1 MGILEENER
10 LEGLDKKYI
19 WHPFTQMKEWI
30 EDKPI
35 IIAEGRDCFLKD
47 IYGRWYLD
55 GVSSL
60 WVNVYGHR
68 KKEIDDAIK
77 EQIDNIAHSTLL
89 GLSNVPAIR
98 LAEKLIQI
106 VQKAFQ
112 LPLHPPLTKGGTK
125 GGEINPPL
133 PPFSK
138 GGIYG
143 FEKGGSGGGINSSL
157 VTRHSSLAKVF
168 YSDDGSTSVE
178 VALKMAF
185 QYWKHKGVSGKN
197 TFVCL
202 NNAYHGDTIGAVSV
216 GGIDIFHKAFEPLL
230 FKTCRAPS
238 PYCYRCELGNSYP
251 DCEFACLDK
260 LEEIF
265 RAHLNEIAAMIIE
278 PMIQAAGGMI
288 TSPPGYLRG
297 VRALCNQYGILMIA
311 DEVATGFGRTGRMFA
326 CEYEGVMPDILCLS
340 KGITGGYLPLAVTLA
355 TDEIYSAFLGEFRD
369 LKTFFHG
376 HSYTGNPLA
385 CAAAVAC
392 LDLFEKENVLEN
404 LKGKTEI
411 LDKWL
416 KQILS
421 LKHVGDVRNIG
432 LMAGVEL
439 VKDKETKEPY
449 DWAEKIGWR
458 VAYHARDK
466 GVIIRPLGNIA
477 VIMPPLS
484 ISGQNLN
491 QLLKVIKEAI
501 VSATKEN

>member
-1 MGILEENER
+1 MGIIEKNKRLEE
-10 LEGLDKKYI
+10 LDKKYI
-19 WHPFTQMKEWI
+19 WHPFTQMREWN

-35 IIAEGRDCFLKD
+35 IISEGRDCFLKD

-60 WVNVYGHR
+60 WVNVFGHK

-89 GLSNVPAIR
+89 GLSNVPAIK
-98 LAEKLIQI
+98 LAEKLVQI
-106 VQKAFQ
+106 V
-112 LPLHPPLTKGGTK
+112 
-125 GGEINPPL
+125 
-133 PPFSK
+133 
-138 GGIYG
+138 
-143 FEKGGSGGGINSSL
+143 NSSL
-157 VTRHSSLAKVF
+157 VTRHSSLNKVF

-185 QYWKHKGVSGKN
+185 QYWKHKGVPGRN

-202 NNAYHGDTIGAVSV
+202 SNAYHGDTIGAVSV

-230 FKTCRAPS
+230 FKTYRAPS
-238 PYCYRCELGNSYP
+238 PYCYRCELGKTYP
-251 DCEFACLDK
+251 DCGLACLNELD
-260 LEEIF
+260 EIF
-265 RAHLNEIAAMIIE
+265 RAHSNEIAAMIIE

-288 TSPPGYLRG
+288 TSPPGYLKG
-297 VRALCNQYGILMIA
+297 VRALCNQYGILMVA

-326 CEYEGVMPDILCLS
+326 CEYEGVIPDLLCLS

-355 TDEIYSAFLGEFRD
+355 TDEIYGAFLGEFRD

-392 LDLFEKENVLEN
+392 LDLFEKEHILEN
-404 LKGKTEI
+404 LTGKAEI

-421 LKHVGDVRNIG
+421 LEHVGDVRNIG

-449 DWAEKIGWR
+449 DWAEKMGWR

-466 GVIIRPLGNIA
+466 GVIIRPLGYIV

-484 ISGQNLN
+484 ISEQNLN
-491 QLLKVIKEAI
+491 QFLTVIKESI
-501 VSATKEN
+501 VSATGKN